1 MILIIKKDKIVLI
14 GLVFLLSLALI
25 SINIAS
31 GQNAV
36 EVANDNAVK
45 RTVVIDAGHG
55 EKIRS
60 SK

>member
-45 RTVVIDAGHG
+45 
-55 EKIRS
+55 ELL
-60 SK
+60 

>member
-31 GQNAV
+31 GKMQ
-36 EVANDNAVK
+36 
-45 RTVVIDAGHG
+45 
-55 EKIRS
+55 
-60 SK
+60 SKLQMIMQ